1 MEDKAYELIQKMYLE
16 FTDRLN
22 GIDKRFEGIDKKF
35 DGIDKKFE
43 GIDKRF
49 EVIDHRFDNLE
60 KEIRQNGSQILR
72 LENQFHDKI
81 GILFDAHK
89 ATNERLDRLETK
101 FDDIAKI
108 SDIHEVQIK
117 GIKDRIGA

>member
-1 MEDKAYELIQKMYLE
+1 MSDKVYELIEKMYAE

-22 GIDKRFEGIDKKF
+22 GIDSKFDGIEKKF
-35 DGIDKKFE
+35 DGIDKKF
-43 GIDKRF
+43 D
-49 EVIDHRFDNLE
+49 VIDHRFDTLE
-60 KEIRQNGSQILR
+60 REIRQNGSQILR

-89 ATNERLDRLETK
+89 STNERLDRLETK
-101 FDDIAKI
+101 VDDIAKM
-108 SDIHEVQIK
+108 SEMHEVQIR

>member
-1 MEDKAYELIQKMYLE
+1 MSDKVYELIEKMYAE

-22 GIDKRFEGIDKKF
+22 GIDSKFDGIDKKFDGIDKKF

-43 GIDKRF
+43 I
-49 EVIDHRFDNLE
+49 IDHRFDNLE
-60 KEIRQNGSQILR
+60 KEIKQNGSQILR

-89 ATNERLDRLETK
+89 STNERLDRLEAK
-101 FDDIAKI
+101 VDGIAKI
-108 SDIHEVQIK
+108 TEMHEVQIR
-117 GIKDRIGA
+117 GIKDRLGA